1 MVTKPPPKIG
11 RYKDKRII
19 KGVASYVIIEND
31 KVVEVLGPVK
41 KPSYPEQ
48 EVSKEEEEPKIVE
61 EKPKIGLPLIS
72 ADGSYVDPGQNAGET
87 NGNIAPQPE
96 NQEQKPMS
104 NIHLTTVPIEDVVK
118 IFTKSQRVPESEVK
132 VWPPNKEIHKEPPNV
147 EIPQNPQI
155 TEAKAELPKVPTF
168 EPLKPPQ
175 NPEIKIPKLHITIPQ
190 ENNAPMQNTSNQLGN
205 SSTTTYPNIFI
216 NDTYQKSKET
226 EVVGTSLQKA
236 DEGINSQQPKE
247 KSKVRKERRS
257 MAEELEA
264 ELLTER
270 KFEEWLK
277 KQKFRENLEKAAR
290 YAEET
295 KTQFEEKIPELS
307 NRIEGITGEVKGVE
321 ERLGTM
327 DKSVG
332 TLCTGVDCIKD
343 DVRKTQEAQAESD
356 RRYRESQ
363 EQLEKMV
370 QERFNDLGEKVQS
383 LEHPTFTCESCGEQV
398 ISPLSSYCPNCGAPI
413 TSWSDEEGQ
422 PVRGWTPYW
431 KRMGRSEP

>member
-1 MVTKPPPKIG
+1 MG

-19 KGVASYVIIEND
+19 RGVTNYVMVEND

-41 KPSYPEQ
+41 KASYPEH
-48 EVSKEEEEPKIVE
+48 EMPKEEEPKIVE
-61 EKPKIGLPLIS
+61 EKPKIGLPLI
-72 ADGSYVDPGQNAGET
+72 ADDGSYIDQGQKT
-87 NGNIAPQPE
+87 NGDIVTQPE
-96 NQEQKPMS
+96 KIPEEHKPLGS
-104 NIHLTTVPIEDVVK
+104 IHLTPVPIEEVEK
-118 IFTKSQRVPESEVK
+118 IFTKPPKVPEVEI
-132 VWPPNKEIHKEPPNV
+132 PKEPQITEIPKEPPNIEQPNVQSPIV
-147 EIPQNPQI
+147 ESPI
-155 TEAKAELPKVPTF
+155 AEPRKVPKL

-175 NPEIKIPKLHITIPQ
+175 LPKLHITIPQ
-190 ENNAPMQNTSNQLGN
+190 ENNAPIQNTSNQY
-205 SSTTTYPNIFI
+205 SSTSTSYPNIFT
-216 NDTYQKSKET
+216 NDTYPKSKET
-226 EVVGTSLQKA
+226 EVVGTNLQKA
-236 DEGINSQQPKE
+236 DEGINSQQPKDI
-247 KSKVRKERRS
+247 SKVRKERKS

-332 TLCTGVDCIKD
+332 TLCTGVDCIKE
-343 DVRKTQEAQAESD
+343 DVKKTQEAQAESD
-356 RRYRESQ
+356 RKYHVAQ

-370 QERFNDLGEKVQS
+370 QERFQELGEKVQT

-398 ISPLSSYCPNCGAPI
+398 ISPLSSYCSNCGAPI
-413 TSWSDEEGQ
+413 TSWSDEDGQ
-422 PVRGWTPYW
+422 PIRGWAPYW
-431 KRMGRSEP
+431 KRMGRSDP

>member
-1 MVTKPPPKIG
+1 MG

-19 KGVASYVIIEND
+19 KGVTNYVIVEND

-41 KPSYPEQ
+41 KASAPEQ
-48 EVSKEEEEPKIVE
+48 EIPKEEEPKIVE

-72 ADGSYVDPGQNAGET
+72 ADGSYVDPGQNASET
-87 NGNIAPQPE
+87 NGNISPQPE
-96 NQEQKPMS
+96 NQERS
-104 NIHLTTVPIEDVVK
+104 GIHLTTVPMEEVEK
-118 IFTKSQRVPESEVK
+118 IFTKPQKVPEVEVK
-132 VWPPNKEIHKEPPNV
+132 EEPPNV
-147 EIPQNPQI
+147 EIPKEPQS
-155 TEAKAELPKVPTF
+155 TEPPKVPTF
-168 EPLKPPQ
+168 ELKPPQ
-175 NPEIKIPKLHITIPQ
+175 IPEIKIPKLHITIPQ
-190 ENNAPMQNTSNQLGN
+190 ENNAPIQNTSNQLAN
-205 SSTTTYPNIFI
+205 TSSTTTYPNIFI

-247 KSKVRKERRS
+247 KSKVRKERKS

-307 NRIEGITGEVKGVE
+307 NKIEGITGEVKGVE

-356 RRYRESQ
+356 RKYHESQ

-370 QERFNDLGEKVQS
+370 QERFSELGEKVQS